1 MHPAPTS
8 STRNVR
14 PPRLKACALAPL
26 HSRWDP
32 VHRSRKRG
40 AQACCRKPR
49 PGREFRPIHTEV
61 LLAGRARAEKMAG
74 RSGPS
79 DAEGA
84 GATERAEKAGGQAK
98 SSQKI
103 EDLLEMVKKL
113 QKAGSLEP
121 RVEVLINRINEVQQ
135 AKKKA
140 SEELGEARTVWEALQ
155 REMDSLSG
163 EKVRLKEILNKKQE
177 TLRILRLHC
186 QEKESEAQRKQTM
199 LQECKERI
207 SALNS
212 QIEEEK
218 NKQRQLR
225 LDFEEQLE
233 DLMGQHKDLWK
244 FHRPEQMAREIGTLD
259 SSKEQLLKEGEA
271 WRMGRPCPVLPRPA
285 HLSLPAAEKLVEA
298 KLEDVKHRLCSQF
311 GADGCSTI
319 AEGLFLRSQE
329 AAAAVHLFE
338 EENRKAQELLEAAA
352 HHHEQLQQKCQQL
365 QQKRQRLKEELEKLG
380 MQIPAQAPSKQE
392 EGAGPGEPA
401 SPKLLGVIEEKDP
414 ELPTKQGPLPS

>member
-1 MHPAPTS
+1 MFAFV
-8 STRNVR
+8 ST
-14 PPRLKACALAPL
+14 
-26 HSRWDP
+26 
-32 VHRSRKRG
+32 
-40 AQACCRKPR
+40 
-49 PGREFRPIHTEV
+49 
-61 LLAGRARAEKMAG
+61 
-74 RSGPS
+74 
-79 DAEGA
+79 
-84 GATERAEKAGGQAK
+84 GQAK
-98 SSQKI
+98 SSQKT

-140 SEELGEARTVWEALQ
+140 SEELGEARAVWEALQ
-155 REMDSLSG
+155 REMDSCKHAGLFWLS
-163 EKVRLKEILNKKQE
+163 E

-186 QEKESEAQRKQTM
+186 QEKESEAQRKQSM

-244 FHRPEQMAREIGTLD
+244 LHRPEQMAQEIGTLD
-259 SSKEQLLKEGEA
+259 SSKEQLLKE
-271 WRMGRPCPVLPRPA
+271 
-285 HLSLPAAEKLVEA
+285 EKLVEA

-311 GADGCSTI
+311 GADGCSAI

-338 EENRKAQELLEAAA
+338 EENRKAQELLEASAR
-352 HHHEQLQQKCQQL
+352 HHEQLQQKCRQL
-365 QQKRQRLKEELEKLG
+365 QQRRQRLKEELEKLG
-380 MQIPAQAPSKQE
+380 MQIPARGQSKQE

-401 SPKLLGVIEEKDP
+401 NPKLLGAIEEKDP
-414 ELPTKQGPLPS
+414 ELPTKQGPVPS

>member
-1 MHPAPTS
+1 
-8 STRNVR
+8 
-14 PPRLKACALAPL
+14 
-26 HSRWDP
+26 
-32 VHRSRKRG
+32 
-40 AQACCRKPR
+40 
-49 PGREFRPIHTEV
+49 
-61 LLAGRARAEKMAG
+61 MAG
-74 RSGPS
+74 RPGPS
-79 DAEGA
+79 DAERA
-84 GATERAEKAGGQAK
+84 GATERAEKAGEQAK

-259 SSKEQLLKEGEA
+259 SSKEQLLKE
-271 WRMGRPCPVLPRPA
+271 
-285 HLSLPAAEKLVEA
+285 EKLVEA

-338 EENRKAQELLEAAA
+338 EENRKAQELLEAAS

-380 MQIPAQAPSKQE
+380 MQIPARAQSKQE

-401 SPKLLGVIEEKDP
+401 NPKLLGVIEEEDP
-414 ELPTKQGPLPS
+414 EPPTKQGPAPS

>member
-1 MHPAPTS
+1 
-8 STRNVR
+8 
-14 PPRLKACALAPL
+14 
-26 HSRWDP
+26 
-32 VHRSRKRG
+32 
-40 AQACCRKPR
+40 
-49 PGREFRPIHTEV
+49 
-61 LLAGRARAEKMAG
+61 MAG
-74 RSGPS
+74 RPGPS
-79 DAEGA
+79 GVERA
-84 GATERAEKAGGQAK
+84 GAMERAEKAGGQAK

-155 REMDSLSG
+155 KEMDSLSG

-186 QEKESEAQRKQTM
+186 QEKESEAQRKHTM

-225 LDFEEQLE
+225 LDFEAQLE

-244 FHRPEQMAREIGTLD
+244 FHGPEQMAREIDTLD
-259 SSKEQLLKEGEA
+259 SSKEHLLKE
-271 WRMGRPCPVLPRPA
+271 
-285 HLSLPAAEKLVEA
+285 EKLVEA

-338 EENRKAQELLEAAA
+338 EENRKAQGLLDAAT

-380 MQIPAQAPSKQE
+380 MQIPVQAQSKQE

-401 SPKLLGVIEEKDP
+401 NPKLLGVIQEKDP
-414 ELPTKQGPLPS
+414 EMPTKEGPMPS

>member
-1 MHPAPTS
+1 
-8 STRNVR
+8 
-14 PPRLKACALAPL
+14 
-26 HSRWDP
+26 
-32 VHRSRKRG
+32 
-40 AQACCRKPR
+40 
-49 PGREFRPIHTEV
+49 
-61 LLAGRARAEKMAG
+61 MAG

-259 SSKEQLLKEGEA
+259 SSKEQLLKE
-271 WRMGRPCPVLPRPA
+271 
-285 HLSLPAAEKLVEA
+285 EKLVEA

-392 EGAGPGEPA
+392 EGAGPGEPV
-401 SPKLLGVIEEKDP
+401 SPGMRW
-414 ELPTKQGPLPS
+414 QGAENSSWKEQGTGRPVPSS

>member
-1 MHPAPTS
+1 M
-8 STRNVR
+8 
-14 PPRLKACALAPL
+14 
-26 HSRWDP
+26 
-32 VHRSRKRG
+32 
-40 AQACCRKPR
+40 
-49 PGREFRPIHTEV
+49 
-61 LLAGRARAEKMAG
+61 
-74 RSGPS
+74 
-79 DAEGA
+79 
-84 GATERAEKAGGQAK
+84 
-98 SSQKI
+98 
-103 EDLLEMVKKL
+103 EMMKKL

-155 REMDSLSG
+155 KEMDSLSG
-163 EKVRLKEILNKKQE
+163 EEVRLKETLNKKQE

-212 QIEEEK
+212 QIEDEK

-233 DLMGQHKDLWK
+233 DLMGQHKDLWE
-244 FHRPEQMAREIGTLD
+244 FHRPEQMAQEIGALD
-259 SSKEQLLKEGEA
+259 SSKEQLLRE
-271 WRMGRPCPVLPRPA
+271 
-285 HLSLPAAEKLVEA
+285 EKLVEA

-311 GADGCSTI
+311 GADGCSTT

-329 AAAAVHLFE
+329 AAAAVLMFE

-352 HHHEQLQQKCQQL
+352 QHHEQLQQKCQQL
-365 QQKRQRLKEELEKLG
+365 QQKRQRLKEELET
-380 MQIPAQAPSKQE
+380 
-392 EGAGPGEPA
+392 
-401 SPKLLGVIEEKDP
+401 LGVYRSLLKPKANKMKGLAQEN
-414 ELPTKQGPLPS
+414 L

>member
-1 MHPAPTS
+1 
-8 STRNVR
+8 
-14 PPRLKACALAPL
+14 
-26 HSRWDP
+26 
-32 VHRSRKRG
+32 
-40 AQACCRKPR
+40 
-49 PGREFRPIHTEV
+49 
-61 LLAGRARAEKMAG
+61 
-74 RSGPS
+74 
-79 DAEGA
+79 
-84 GATERAEKAGGQAK
+84 
-98 SSQKI
+98 
-103 EDLLEMVKKL
+103 
-113 QKAGSLEP
+113 
-121 RVEVLINRINEVQQ
+121 
-135 AKKKA
+135 
-140 SEELGEARTVWEALQ
+140 
-155 REMDSLSG
+155 
-163 EKVRLKEILNKKQE
+163 
-177 TLRILRLHC
+177 
-186 QEKESEAQRKQTM
+186 M

-259 SSKEQLLKEGEA
+259 SSKEQLLKE
-271 WRMGRPCPVLPRPA
+271 
-285 HLSLPAAEKLVEA
+285 EKLVEA

-338 EENRKAQELLEAAA
+338 EENRKAQELLEAAS

-380 MQIPAQAPSKQE
+380 MQIPARAQSKQE
-392 EGAGPGEPA
+392 EGAGPGEPV
-401 SPKLLGVIEEKDP
+401 SPGIRPRAAHQARPCALLGKDSP
-414 ELPTKQGPLPS
+414 CPGAYSMNFKK

>member
-1 MHPAPTS
+1 
-8 STRNVR
+8 
-14 PPRLKACALAPL
+14 
-26 HSRWDP
+26 
-32 VHRSRKRG
+32 
-40 AQACCRKPR
+40 
-49 PGREFRPIHTEV
+49 
-61 LLAGRARAEKMAG
+61 MAG
-74 RSGPS
+74 RPGPA
-79 DAEGA
+79 DAERA
-84 GATERAEKAGGQAK
+84 GAPQRAEKAEGQAK
-98 SSQKI
+98 SSQKT

-140 SEELGEARTVWEALQ
+140 SEELGEARAVWEALQ
-155 REMDSLSG
+155 REMDSLTG
-163 EKVRLKEILNKKQE
+163 EKVHLKEILNKKQE

-244 FHRPEQMAREIGTLD
+244 FHRPEQMAQEIGTLD
-259 SSKEQLLKEGEA
+259 SSKEQLLKE
-271 WRMGRPCPVLPRPA
+271 
-285 HLSLPAAEKLVEA
+285 EKLVEA

-311 GADGCSTI
+311 GADGCSAI

-338 EENRKAQELLEAAA
+338 EENRKAQELLEASAR
-352 HHHEQLQQKCQQL
+352 HHEQLQQKCQQL
-365 QQKRQRLKEELEKLG
+365 QQRRQRLKEELEKLG
-380 MQIPAQAPSKQE
+380 MQIPARGQSKQE

-401 SPKLLGVIEEKDP
+401 NPKLLGVIEEKDP
-414 ELPTKQGPLPS
+414 ELPTKQGPVPS